1 MGVGYVVD
9 VEKATLENRA
19 FRRVL
24 FTGPNAQ
31 LVLMCLKPNQD
42 IGLEMHAG
50 LDQFIRVERGSGHAV
65 IGTSRY
71 DLHEGD
77 AIVVPQHTPHNV
89 IASEEGLELYTVYT
103 HPDHPDGQVQMT
115 KEEAEKPVEKSMR
128 KETQVKELVVLQPS
142 EYVLYK
148 SGMMDL
154 PALYKSKMP
163 KKGHALDTKEEW
175 RTAHRTPPKE
185 YREEGAKK
193 QSDYAMPGYR
203 YPIDTPEHVRA
214 AIRYLAKKKNQSY
227 YPPSVLAEGWRKIRR
242 AAKKF
247 GISVGHTKGEGGK
260 KK

>member
-1 MGVGYVVD
+1 MGIGYAVD

-19 FRRVL
+19 FRKVL

-50 LDQFIRVERGSGHAV
+50 LDQFIRIERGSGHAV

-77 AIVVPQHTPHNV
+77 AIVVPEHTPHNV
-89 IASEEGLELYTVYT
+89 IASEEGIELYTVYT

-128 KETQVKELVVLQPS
+128 KETQVKELIVLKPS
-142 EYVLYK
+142 EYVLVK
-148 SGMMDL
+148 SGQIDL
-154 PALYKSKMP
+154 ETLVKSKMP
-163 KKGHALDTKEEW
+163 AKGTALHTKKEW
-175 RTAHRTPPKE
+175 KTAHRTAPKE

-193 QSDYAMPGYR
+193 QSDYALPGYR

-214 AIRYLAKKKNQSY
+214 AIGYLSHKKNQSY
-227 YPPSVLAEGWRKIRR
+227 YPPKVLAEGWRKIRR

-247 GISVGHTKGEGGK
+247 GISMSDTKAEGGK
-260 KK
+260 RK